1 MKKILLILVLFFSAF
16 ILYSCNS
23 NLEKLEIKTI
33 YFDDYVYGDEIEEF
47 YDKYNLRSDFII
59 VDYETYKEV
68 YKDLPKKNFIL
79 PTRYSCNK
87 FFEDNVIIVKGRG
100 VSGST
105 KYKKVKYYF
114 DKTENRIIWEYKA
127 KNDGFIPTIYLGCC
141 IDIITVPKEY
151 YELMV

>member
-23 NLEKLEIKTI
+23 NLEKLETKTI
-33 YFDDYVYGDEIEEF
+33 FFNIDHSEEYSDF
-47 YDKYNLRSDFII
+47 SQKYNLRSGFII

-87 FFEDNVIIVKGRG
+87 LFEDNVIIVKGRG

-114 DKTENRIIWEYKA
+114 DKTENRIIREYKA
-127 KNDGFIPTIYLGCC
+127 KNDGFIPDMIVGYC

-151 YELMV
+151 YELIK